1 VAASSFDM
9 KVTNPKFFLDEI
21 DVERLSEILGH
32 RAKKTSG
39 KSPTYVEP
47 TGDNVSQ
54 TSDDFPPS
62 TSEANPTSTPKP
74 VGPSQTNGI
83 SGQTSIS
90 SDILRGKV
98 QVLGDF
104 IDTDAVSSPP
114 LTRSGISES

>member
-1 VAASSFDM
+1 M

-32 RAKKTSG
+32 RVKKTSG

-47 TGDNVSQ
+47 AGENISK
-54 TSDDFPPS
+54 TSDDVPLS
-62 TSEANPTSTPKP
+62 TSEANPTSTPTP
-74 VGPSQTNGI
+74 VAPSQTNGT
-83 SGQTSIS
+83 SEQTSIS

-104 IDTDAVSSPP
+104 IDTDAVSLSSSRPFWY
-114 LTRSGISES
+114 L